1 MVLRTILAAV
11 DTKKRDND
19 VIANILTLDP
29 SKVEK
34 ITLLHVNDER
44 FGKENISEDEKQI
57 FEKAH
62 NDLKERG
69 FSVDPMLLTGVPF
82 DEIVS
87 VSKKKKVSLIVTGAG
102 NNPKWKDFL
111 FGETVERVLE
121 LSSLPVMVCRK
132 NDSERNIFS
141 NLLIGIDFSNGSY
154 NAVKAVKNLAEKKLA
169 VIEKVTLLHVHE
181 KTAMDLLMRYA
192 AKEQIDKE
200 ISIEKDRLDEM
211 SGSLSE
217 LGIKEVD
224 VSMSIG
230 KPTEEIIKTI
240 KNTAPSLTVIGAQG
254 TGTPAMCRIGATAL
268 RVAQFASSSVLII
281 PTEPTD
287 HVTC

>member
-1 MVLRTILAAV
+1 MLRTILAAI
-11 DTKKRDND
+11 DTKKRDD
-19 VIANILTLDP
+19 CVIANISTLNP

-44 FGKENISEDEKQI
+44 FGKQNISEDENQI
-57 FEKAH
+57 FAEA
-62 NDLKERG
+62 NNTLKELG
-69 FSVDPMLLTGVPF
+69 FLVEPLMLTGVPF
-82 DEIVS
+82 DEIVNE
-87 VSKKKKVSLIVTGAG
+87 SKKRKVSLIVTGAG

-121 LSSLPVMVCRK
+121 LSYLPVMVCRK
-132 NDSERNIFS
+132 NDSGRRIFS
-141 NLLIGIDFSNGSY
+141 HLLIGIDFSNGSY
-154 NAVKAVKNLAEKKLA
+154 NAVKAVKSIAEKKLA

-181 KTAMDLLMRYA
+181 KTTMDILMRYA
-192 AKEQIDKE
+192 AKEQVDRE

-224 VSMSIG
+224 VAMSIG
-230 KPTEEIIKTI
+230 KPAEEIIKTI
-240 KNTAPSLTVIGAQG
+240 KNIGSSLTVIGAQG

-281 PTEPTD
+281 PTEPAD
-287 HVTC
+287 HVAC

>member
-1 MVLRTILAAV
+1 MLRNILAAI
-11 DTKKRDND
+11 DTKKKDDD

-44 FGKENISEDEKQI
+44 FGKLNISEAERQI

-69 FSVDPMLLTGVPF
+69 FLVEPLIMTGVPF
-82 DEIVS
+82 DEIVNE
-87 VSKKKKVSLIVTGAG
+87 SKNRKASLILAGAG

-111 FGETVERVLE
+111 FGETVERVIE

-132 NDSERNIFS
+132 SVTTQELFNH
-141 NLLIGIDFSNGSY
+141 LLIGIDFSNGSY
-154 NAVKAVKNLAEKKLA
+154 NAAKAVKSLAEKKLA
-169 VIEKVTLLHVHE
+169 QIGKVTLLHVHE
-181 KTAMDLLMRYA
+181 KTAIEILMRYA
-192 AKEQIDKE
+192 AREQIDKE
-200 ISIEKDRLDEM
+200 ISIENDRLDEI
-211 SGSLSE
+211 SDSLKE

-224 VSMSIG
+224 VTMSIG
-230 KPTEEIIKTI
+230 KPAEEIIKKI
-240 KNTAPSLTVIGAQG
+240 REVLPSLTVIGSQG
-254 TGTPAMCRIGATAL
+254 SATPVICQIGSTAL

-281 PTEPTD
+281 PTEMTN
-287 HVTC
+287 HAVC

>member
-1 MVLRTILAAV
+1 MLRNILVAI
-11 DTKKRDND
+11 DTKIRDDD
-19 VIANILTLDP
+19 VIANIRTLDP

-69 FSVDPMLLTGVPF
+69 FSVEPLIITGVPF

-87 VSKKKKVSLIVTGAG
+87 ESKKKKVSLIVTGAG

-132 NDSERNIFS
+132 NDTGSGIFGR
-141 NLLIGIDFSNGSY
+141 LLICIDFSNGSY
-154 NAVKAVKNLAEKKLA
+154 NAAKAVKRIAEQKLA
-169 VIEKVTLLHVHE
+169 DIKKVTLLHVHE
-181 KTAMDLLMRYA
+181 KTTMDLLMRYA
-192 AKEQIDKE
+192 AKEQIDRE

-217 LGIKEVD
+217 LGINEVD
-224 VSMSIG
+224 VTMSMG
-230 KPTEEIIKTI
+230 KPAEEIIKTI
-240 KNTAPSLTVIGAQG
+240 KKIGPSLTVIGAQG

-268 RVAQFASSSVLII
+268 RIAQFASSSVLII